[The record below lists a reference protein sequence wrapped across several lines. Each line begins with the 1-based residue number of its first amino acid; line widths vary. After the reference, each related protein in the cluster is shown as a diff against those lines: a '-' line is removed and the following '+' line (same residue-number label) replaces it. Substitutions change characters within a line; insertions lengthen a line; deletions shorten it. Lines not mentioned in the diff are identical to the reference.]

1 MVVPAA
7 DVPRCASGGGS
18 IRIARRGC
26 NRGASGASGRRI
38 LRRVSSASTD
48 LRQADGRLVLA
59 FVCATA
65 YAVVL
70 NGTMLPVALPEI
82 GEALSQGPVYRDCII
97 PGYFLVNGVAIPF
110 FGRLA
115 DLHGVGRLYTI
126 GLATFFFGSFL
137 CVAAS
142 VSTRS

>member
-1 MVVPAA
+1 MP
-7 DVPRCASGGGS
+7 
-18 IRIARRGC
+18 
-26 NRGASGASGRRI
+26 
-38 LRRVSSASTD
+38 
-48 LRQADGRLVLA
+48 
-59 FVCATA
+59 
-65 YAVVL
+65 
-70 NGTMLPVALPEI
+70 PVAVPEI
-82 GEALSQGPVYRDCII
+82 GGTLSQGPVSLGCII

-110 FGRLA
+110 FGRLP